1 MDKVI
6 EILKTI
12 YAKIMEVVN
21 KIVGKLD
28 RNNDGKLDSSDFDT
42 LKEEVKGDLKAL
54 EKKTKN
60 ELEEL
65 GRELGVELDKRLTKS
80 KLVQQIKDLV
90 DG

>member
-21 KIVGKLD
+21 KVVGKLD

>member
-21 KIVGKLD
+21 KVVGKLD
-28 RNNDGKLDSSDFDT
+28 KNNDGKLDSSDFDT

-65 GRELGVELDKRLTKS
+65 GRKLGVELDKRLTKS

>member
-21 KIVGKLD
+21 KVVGKLD
-28 RNNDGKLDSSDFDT
+28 KNNDGKLDSSDFDT